1 MPCLHRSVLL
11 RAAAAALAL
20 SACVG
25 VDAAVEQALAR
36 RGEERARQDAY
47 LCGEA
52 ARLTAQAG
60 SRADRSLAGGRQPRG
75 DLAGQSRC
83 APYRP

>member
-52 ARLTAQAG
+52 ARLMAQAP
-60 SRADRSLAGGRQPRG
+60 SRADRSLPDGRRPL
-75 DLAGQSRC
+75 DELARQNRC
-83 APYRP
+83 APRKP

>member
-1 MPCLHRSVLL
+1 MPCLQRSVLL

-36 RGEERARQDAY
+36 RGVERAREDAY
-47 LCGEA
+47 VCGEA
-52 ARLTAQAG
+52 ARLAAEV
-60 SRADRSLAGGRQPRG
+60 RADRALPGGRIPLD
-75 DLAGQSRC
+75 DLARRGRC
-83 APYRP
+83 ADRTP

>member
-1 MPCLHRSVLL
+1 MLL

-25 VDAAVEQALAR
+25 VDAAVGHALAR
-36 RGEERARQDAY
+36 SGEERARQDAY

-52 ARLTAQAG
+52 ARLAAEV
-60 SRADRSLAGGRQPRG
+60 RADRSLPGGRRPLEELTR
-75 DLAGQSRC
+75 QSRC
-83 APYRP
+83 ATRKP